1 MNPFQLKL
9 VKAYSQVYGVPWQI
23 TAGLLESEIL
33 LDTELKDAG
42 ENLVIGFFP
51 FFTYVRP
58 NGAGPGVGNVHVV
71 TANSVSAYFA
81 EHYAG
86 EADMQLGWH
95 SRPDWQTAFNLVRD
109 DFNIRTVTAYV
120 RQLADYRFGSH
131 QQPLKTDHSD
141 VANWTISDAVAIW
154 HGYRYGV
161 PGISP
166 QGDGIQAGWRTLSD
180 FQGAGRP
187 MLGSITGSGAV
198 PSALG
203 GFRIMGPYLLER

>member
-51 FFTYVRP
+51 FFTYFRP

-95 SRPDWQTAFNLVRD
+95 SRPTG
-109 DFNIRTVTAYV
+109 
-120 RQLADYRFGSH
+120 RQRSTWYAM
-131 QQPLKTDHSD
+131 T
-141 VANWTISDAVAIW
+141 
-154 HGYRYGV
+154 
-161 PGISP
+161 
-166 QGDGIQAGWRTLSD
+166 
-180 FQGAGRP
+180 
-187 MLGSITGSGAV
+187 SI
-198 PSALG
+198 
-203 GFRIMGPYLLER
+203 FELLPHMFAS